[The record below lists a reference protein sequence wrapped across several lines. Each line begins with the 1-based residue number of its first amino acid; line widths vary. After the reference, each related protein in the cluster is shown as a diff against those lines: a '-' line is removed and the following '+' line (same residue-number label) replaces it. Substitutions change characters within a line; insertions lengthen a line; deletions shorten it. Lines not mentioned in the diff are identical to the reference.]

1 MACIR
6 AELKSFSRVKEP
18 ILAFFDAH
26 HRLKVMFYQKREIQ
40 ETTVAMPWL
49 RRAEI
54 RFNDRKDSQ
63 YLADVFGRPF
73 ARLLTI
79 PVQSR
84 GVLYLEHS
92 LRKDE
97 TAQFLNFIED
107 RVQAISIALDR
118 LFLEQQLK
126 DSSLMWERTFD
137 SLQDPVAIFGAGREI
152 LRSNRAFSERFAS
165 LAVGDLS
172 DELFGA
178 WFQHDGCEYEV
189 HSYPIAVDHDGL
201 PTNIINHYV
210 DVTRSA
216 RLKKQLMQ
224 GEKMAALGHL
234 AGHIAHELN
243 NPLTGIRSLAQLL
256 IPQAPEGTNLK
267 KDLTEVEL
275 AAERCQKIIVNLR
288 EFSTAGFEQKQIR
301 VDLNEIVTKTLSLL
315 NSLTRRFELN
325 LNLNQSELPVFVEP
339 HLAQQVLF
347 NIVKNACEAMG
358 ETGRLTVSTNQ
369 KENLAVVS
377 VEDTGPG
384 IAPELHAKIF
394 EFFFTTKS
402 IGEGTGLGLSMSRS
416 IVEKFGGRIELNSR
430 AGKGATFRVELP
442 LA

>member
-1 MACIR
+1 MVCIR

-26 HRLKVMFYQKREIQ
+26 HRLKVMYYQKREIQ
-40 ETTVAMPWL
+40 EATVAAPWL

-79 PVQSR
+79 PVQAR

-92 LRKDE
+92 LRRDE
-97 TAQFLNFIED
+97 TDEFLNFIED
-107 RVQAISIALDR
+107 RVRALSIALDR

-152 LRSNRAFSERFAS
+152 LRSNRAFSERFAN
-165 LAVGDLS
+165 LAASELS

-178 WFQHDGCEYEV
+178 RVHHGGCDYEV
-189 HSYPIAVDHDGL
+189 HSYPIAVGHDDR
-201 PTNIINHYV
+201 PTNVINHYV
-210 DVTRSA
+210 DVTRSI

-256 IPQAPEGTNLK
+256 IPQAPGGTNLK
-267 KDLTEVEL
+267 NDLIEVEL

-288 EFSTAGFEQKQIR
+288 EFSTAGFEQKQVRI
-301 VDLNEIVTKTLSLL
+301 DLNDIVTKTLSLL
-315 NSLTRRFELN
+315 NSLTRRFELS
-325 LNLNQSELPVFVEP
+325 LNLSQKDLPVFVEP
-339 HLAQQVLF
+339 HLAQQVIF

-358 ETGRLTVSTNQ
+358 ESGRLTISTNREQ
-369 KENLAVVS
+369 NMAVIS
-377 VEDTGPG
+377 IGDTGPG

-416 IVEKFGGRIELNSR
+416 IVEKFGGQIELSSQV
-430 AGKGATFRVELP
+430 GEGATFRVELP